1 MSTDDATEST
11 ESTESADDAA
21 NGSGP
26 PSAAATRLSSVLTV
40 WWATSPVAFILS
52 ARLTVWSHDRGFLWG
67 PATVLAW
74 VALTGAVAAPVAGLV
89 LAYAGGHRRV
99 RRRFAVMS
107 AVSLV
112 VCFLVLL
119 FFQFAVECRPGEPSC
134 SP

>member
-1 MSTDDATEST
+1 MSTDDAPS
-11 ESTESADDAA
+11 
-21 NGSGP
+21 GSGS
-26 PSAAATRLSSVLTV
+26 PSAAATRMASVLTV
-40 WWATSPVAFILS
+40 WWATSPVALILS
-52 ARLTVWSHDRGFLWG
+52 ARLTVWSHDHGFFWG
-67 PATVLAW
+67 PATVLVW

-119 FFQFAVECRPGEPSC
+119 YFQFAVECRPGEPSC